1 MIQFISA
8 IASFAITFVAMPYFI
23 KYLVYH
29 KYGQTTREEGP
40 LWHEVK
46 TGTPTMGGTIFV
58 FAIILTLLV
67 LGGVFSYL
75 NGQTWMIILAF
86 SLFGGIGFIDDFLSV
101 FKQQNEGLTARQKF
115 IAQIVFSVIV
125 IVIGAMMGVDLP
137 LTLFSNAFFN
147 FLVVTLFAV
156 FWLTGFSNAVNLTD
170 GLDGLASGTAIIAY
184 ATYAFIAHH
193 QQQYYLV
200 TINLVIVG
208 ALLAFL
214 YYNRL
219 PAQIFMG
226 DVGSLALGAGLATMS
241 LLVGRPWSLL
251 LIGVVFVVETMS
263 VIIQVTFYKLTKK
276 RIFKMAPL
284 HHHFEM
290 TGWNE
295 KKVVYTFYM
304 YSFIASIIYLVL
316 FVS

>member
-8 IASFAITFVAMPYFI
+8 ITSFAITFVAMPYFI
-23 KYLVYH
+23 KYLVHH

-58 FAIILTLLV
+58 FAIIITLLV
-67 LGGVFSYL
+67 LGSIFSYL

-86 SLFGGIGFIDDFLSV
+86 SLFGGIGFVDDFLSV
-101 FKQQNEGLTARQKF
+101 FRQQNEGLTARQKF
-115 IAQIVFSVIV
+115 IAQIVFSVVV
-125 IVIGAMMGVDLP
+125 IAIGAMMGVNLP

-147 FLVVTLFAV
+147 FLVVALFAV

-184 ATYAFIAHH
+184 ATYAFIAYQ
-193 QQQYYLV
+193 QQQYDLV

-263 VIIQVTFYKLTKK
+263 VILQVTFYKLTKK

-290 TGWNE
+290 TGWSE

-304 YSFIASIIYLVL
+304 CSFIASIIYLVL

>member
-75 NGQTWMIILAF
+75 NGQTWMVILAF

-125 IVIGAMMGVDLP
+125 IVIGAMMGVNLP

-184 ATYAFIAHH
+184 TTYAFIAYQ

-263 VIIQVTFYKLTKK
+263 VILQVTFYKLTKK

-304 YSFIASIIYLVL
+304 YSFIASIIYLIL